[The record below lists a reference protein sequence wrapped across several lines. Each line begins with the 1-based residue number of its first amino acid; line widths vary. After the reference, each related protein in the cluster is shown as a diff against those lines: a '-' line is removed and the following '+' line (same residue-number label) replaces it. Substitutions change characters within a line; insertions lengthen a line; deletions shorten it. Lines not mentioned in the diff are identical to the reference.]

1 MENIIGRKAIE
12 LAEIYAEKGHT
23 ITLHKFADPT
33 EGEREGLSIS
43 EAREIAREDASLIYI
58 PAKKA
63 AALQMVEDAPWDE
76 FDSALTGRT
85 IFGRSYF
92 GPLNDKTSFRYK
104 TAVEFV
110 EAQEY

>member
-63 AALQMVEDAPWDE
+63 AALQMVEDAPWGE
-76 FDSALTGRT
+76 YESILQGNSIWPHR
-85 IFGRSYF
+85 YF
-92 GPLNDKTSFRYK
+92 GHYVEQDHYSYD
-104 TAVEFV
+104 TALKLVESR
-110 EAQEY
+110 EY